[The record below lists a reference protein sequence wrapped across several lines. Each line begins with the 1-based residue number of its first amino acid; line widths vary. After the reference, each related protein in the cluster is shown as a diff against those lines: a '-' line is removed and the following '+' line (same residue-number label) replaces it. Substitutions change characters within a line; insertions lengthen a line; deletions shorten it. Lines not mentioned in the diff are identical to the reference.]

1 MCTCY
6 QRYESIMSCVSSDD
20 LKQMDFS
27 NYKINRLVLL
37 LYLSNVLLRS
47 IMKKYKH
54 SIAKKYGFF
63 WVTLILF
70 SGSILGQWYFGFVT
84 SQSWQDNLRDTFEN
98 WQSEFLQ
105 LMWQVAGLTFLWYV
119 GSPQSKE
126 EEERNNE
133 MLQWLVRKVD
143 PQNAEKFLSEIDNKY
158 PKK

>member
-1 MCTCY
+1 
-6 QRYESIMSCVSSDD
+6 MSCVSSDD

>member
-1 MCTCY
+1 
-6 QRYESIMSCVSSDD
+6 MSCVSSDD
-20 LKQMDFS
+20 LKQMEFS
-27 NYKINRLVLL
+27 DYKINRLVLL

-143 PQNAEKFLSEIDNKY
+143 PQNAEKFLSEMDNKY
-158 PKK
+158 PKI